1 MIEIKHCKICG
12 KVIGDAYNTDWYA
25 FISQKYCKE
34 CRIEHDR
41 ARKAE
46 WARENRRKVALA
58 KAEAK
63 EAEQTAEK
71 EMLLLKRAQSRELT
85 LQRQKNK
92 AMEQEI
98 DALHEYIMKLREKT
112 YQD

>member
-1 MIEIKHCKICG
+1 MGTGEPPESCPCKG
-12 KVIGDAYNTDWYA
+12 R
-25 FISQKYCKE
+25 SQ
-34 CRIEHDR
+34 RSGTG
-41 ARKAE
+41 
-46 WARENRRKVALA
+46 RRKRNVAAKTCPKSGTDLA
-58 KAEAK
+58 
-63 EAEQTAEK
+63 TTEK
-71 EMLLLKRAQSRELT
+71 EKLQLKRAQSRELT